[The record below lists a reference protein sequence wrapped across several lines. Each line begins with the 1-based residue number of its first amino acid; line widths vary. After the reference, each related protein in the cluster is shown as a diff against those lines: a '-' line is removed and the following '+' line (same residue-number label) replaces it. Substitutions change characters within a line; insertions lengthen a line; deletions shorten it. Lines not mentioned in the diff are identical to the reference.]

1 MRVIFINKRLEAVRT
16 ECSEPPPSYLG
27 RLVRLVEPVADAAV
41 TLGVSRQRVL
51 QLIHTGSLDAVKIGR
66 SYFVSA
72 LSLQER
78 MDARNRSL

>member
-16 ECSEPPPSYLG
+16 ECSEPPSYLG